1 MTAALKPRAALE
13 AAVEA
18 LLAVLD
24 LIEPDPDLE
33 DGADG
38 EPDADGEPWLAG
50 FGIGD
55 DDREPDGDEGDYS
68 GGEFDPPGF
77 IPGGQG
83 A

>member
-1 MTAALKPRAALE
+1 MTAALKPRAVLE

-33 DGADG
+33 DGGDA

-50 FGIGD
+50 YGIGD
-55 DDREPDGDEGDYS
+55 DDREHDPAELGEPEDGL
-68 GGEFDPPGF
+68 
-77 IPGGQG
+77 
-83 A
+83 